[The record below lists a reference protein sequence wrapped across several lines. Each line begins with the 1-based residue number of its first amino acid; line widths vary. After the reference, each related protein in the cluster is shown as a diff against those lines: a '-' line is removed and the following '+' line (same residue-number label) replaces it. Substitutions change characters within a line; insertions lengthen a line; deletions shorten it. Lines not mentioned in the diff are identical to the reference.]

1 MAIKFLLFVCLILL
15 IDVNA
20 YLEFEVPRQAFDMDL
35 YKNVLDEELCKDQLG
50 YIVANNSI
58 LMAQFLD
65 AGIRTPR
72 GILQGNFVDLG
83 NYHECLAINA
93 NFEPLNIEGKYCMLN
108 IPVAQDLEL
117 PLPEWPEEIPEFQ
130 WPELLPNTKQH
141 RKMIRDIRSMQTQSK
156 LHGQLIGIDTNVMR
170 AILSLIIL
178 ITILSTCYDF
188 YYSLLKRDSK
198 KASTVGKSFSLYT
211 NTRRLVTY
219 NSVPGALEC
228 LDGIRAIAMMW
239 VIVGHTYSTDMTAP
253 FYNASELFTPGPV
266 MLTVSVEE
274 NLRYHRYYYINTLTR
289 CTPFFIGMLFGYLLH
304 IFKGKQ
310 IRIPVKQDSIYYL
323 FEVSGPI
330 NWFLSL
336 RMWKL
341 PARISF
347 AMYIFHYPLMHIVSA
362 SAVAPGYFTVAA
374 YFYRFLSNYVASFVV
389 AFMVTLLV
397 DSPFS
402 TLIKLALRG
411 GAESEMASQSLRM
424 AVCVPKACST
434 RQAINVLY
442 TNITALGLE
451 YTDDFCRLRNDKPF
465 VPGDYTAMAIFG
477 FIILITILCTG
488 YDLFY
493 THIKIGVLDAGLRL
507 PRGILKGNFMDF
519 GNYHQCLEINA
530 DYQPS
535 PIEGKYC
542 MIHVPFTQPDFE
554 LPTLPE
560 WPEEWPEWP
569 EEWPEF
575 PWPELLP
582 NTKQHKELMRNIQK
596 VQTQT
601 KRYNQ
606 IIGTDMDLMRPKESQ
621 CSWKVIL
628 PLHEHPPPSDLQFG
642 SRRTDPEDQSTY
654 MQYYYVNTLTRCTPF
669 FVVLDSG
676 LRTPRGILQGNLVDY
691 GNYHECIDISENF
704 EPSVIE
710 GKYCMINVPIVHDL
724 ELPTLPKWPE
734 EWPEFPWPELIPKTK
749 QHRQMVRN
757 IKTVQART
765 KQYNQ
770 MFGTDTDMIRVAE
783 DNPLAGQS
791 FRLAVCLPKTCTTK
805 QAIDTLLINTTA
817 LGLKFTDE
825 FCRLK
830 NDKPFVPG
838 DYAAMGVFGFIILIT
853 ILCTGYDIYYTHVL
867 KEDPRKSSTL
877 GKSFSVYNN
886 TRRLLTFNSAPVH

>member
-170 AILSLIIL
+170 VSEENLLDGMSIKVALCLPKACTSKQAVDTLLINTTTVGFKFTEDYCRLKNDKPYTPGDYTAMAILSLIIL

-253 FYNASELFTPGPV
+253 FYNASELFTWITSFSSIWILAAPITVDTFFLLSGLLIVYTTVGKLSRMRLLKNLHLFYLNRLLRMFPVLATGVFLQATLFNHVSDGPQWNIVAAKVDRCRTYWWSTLTYLQIYLTDSWCIGPTWYLAVDVQLHILSPLVLFWILGKKRSAWIALTLVLLVTLAASTTYNYIMKFQPGPV

-310 IRIPVKQDSIYYL
+310 IRIPVYIVSICWACS
-323 FEVSGPI
+323 FFVSAAIIYSVHRTIQLDWDNQFLDGAINSFSRPAWAACVGWMIFACTHGYGGPI

-411 GAESEMASQSLRM
+411 G
-424 AVCVPKACST
+424 PKRP
-434 RQAINVLY
+434 RQM
-442 TNITALGLE
+442 
-451 YTDDFCRLRNDKPF
+451 KS
-465 VPGDYTAMAIFG
+465 
-477 FIILITILCTG
+477 
-488 YDLFY
+488 
-493 THIKIGVLDAGLRL
+493 
-507 PRGILKGNFMDF
+507 GNK
-519 GNYHQCLEINA
+519 EING
-530 DYQPS
+530 
-535 PIEGKYC
+535 E
-542 MIHVPFTQPDFE
+542 
-554 LPTLPE
+554 
-560 WPEEWPEWP
+560 
-569 EEWPEF
+569 
-575 PWPELLP
+575 
-582 NTKQHKELMRNIQK
+582 NKEDGVDNPAF
-596 VQTQT
+596 V
-601 KRYNQ
+601 
-606 IIGTDMDLMRPKESQ
+606 
-621 CSWKVIL
+621 
-628 PLHEHPPPSDLQFG
+628 SDLEKRESKTQF
-642 SRRTDPEDQSTY
+642 
-654 MQYYYVNTLTRCTPF
+654 
-669 FVVLDSG
+669 
-676 LRTPRGILQGNLVDY
+676 
-691 GNYHECIDISENF
+691 
-704 EPSVIE
+704 
-710 GKYCMINVPIVHDL
+710 
-724 ELPTLPKWPE
+724 
-734 EWPEFPWPELIPKTK
+734 
-749 QHRQMVRN
+749 
-757 IKTVQART
+757 
-765 KQYNQ
+765 
-770 MFGTDTDMIRVAE
+770 
-783 DNPLAGQS
+783 
-791 FRLAVCLPKTCTTK
+791 
-805 QAIDTLLINTTA
+805 
-817 LGLKFTDE
+817 
-825 FCRLK
+825 
-830 NDKPFVPG
+830 
-838 DYAAMGVFGFIILIT
+838 
-853 ILCTGYDIYYTHVL
+853 
-867 KEDPRKSSTL
+867 
-877 GKSFSVYNN
+877 
-886 TRRLLTFNSAPVH
+886 